1 MNVIYKIPYPKS
13 LHSKKQ
19 EGAEHREDDS
29 SPHWD
34 LEQYVECKCCAQH
47 CSIGTIDQPS
57 GMSSEHTQGGKL
69 IV

>member
-47 CSIGTIDQPS
+47 CSIGTIDQHS